1 MLGGTLGEPFVQPA
15 AHADPGQLCTP
26 VTVGDRSE
34 SGAVSPA
41 MATTSSPPPS
51 ATTSGCNEEA
61 DWRGLAALAIGL
73 VAAPVASADPSPDY
87 LDALS
92 NTPGFTV
99 NGFTGPLLL
108 GAGNTIC
115 TDLRAGMS
123 PQDSAN
129 NMMLFYPG
137 ATNVTIKAMVATAQQ
152 TLCLDTV
159 R

>member
-1 MLGGTLGEPFVQPA
+1 MKHLIIGGI
-15 AHADPGQLCTP
+15 
-26 VTVGDRSE
+26 
-34 SGAVSPA
+34 
-41 MATTSSPPPS
+41 
-51 ATTSGCNEEA
+51 
-61 DWRGLAALAIGL
+61 AALAIGL
-73 VAAPVASADPSPDY
+73 IGAPVASADPSQNY
-87 LDALS
+87 LETLS

-129 NMMLFYPG
+129 KMMFYPG
-137 ATNVTIKAMVATAQQ
+137 ATNLTIKAMVATAQQ
-152 TLCLDTV
+152 TLCPDTV

>member
-1 MLGGTLGEPFVQPA
+1 MKRLVIGGI
-15 AHADPGQLCTP
+15 
-26 VTVGDRSE
+26 
-34 SGAVSPA
+34 
-41 MATTSSPPPS
+41 
-51 ATTSGCNEEA
+51 
-61 DWRGLAALAIGL
+61 AALAIGL
-73 VAAPVASADPSPDY
+73 IGAPVASADPSQDY
-87 LDALS
+87 LGALS

-108 GAGNTIC
+108 GVGNTIC

-129 NMMLFYPG
+129 KMMFYPA

-152 TLCLDTV
+152 TLCPDTV